1 MAGFTLPPLIH
12 RWRWRIAAFVGG
24 GVAVLACIGI
34 GALTTVEFGL
44 YDTAATAP
52 HPKPISWA
60 LHTTF
65 NRSVAL
71 RSQTIPNPAQFSPA
85 QVQAGFQDYVASCQ
99 MCHGG
104 PGVSRAEWVRGLEPT
119 PPFLLSTSYTYT
131 PAQLDWILENGVKM
145 SAMPA
150 WGESRSHQQIWNL
163 VAFLEALPNISPTQY
178 AQMRARLP
186 SSAQTPSRP

>member
-1 MAGFTLPPLIH
+1 MAAFDPPPLIH

-24 GVAVLACIGI
+24 GVAVLACIGL
-34 GALTTVEFGL
+34 GALAPVEFGL

-71 RSQTIPNPAQFSPA
+71 RSQGVPDPPQFSSA
-85 QVQAGFQDYVASCQ
+85 QVQAGFQDYVKSCE

-119 PPFLLSTSYTYT
+119 PPFLLGAGYTYT
-131 PAQLDWILENGVKM
+131 PSQLDWILENGVKM

-150 WGESRSHQQIWNL
+150 CGESRSHQQIWDI
-163 VAFLEALPNISPTQY
+163 VAFLEALPNISPAQY
-178 AQMRARLP
+178 ADMRRRLASQAKIDP
-186 SSAQTPSRP
+186 